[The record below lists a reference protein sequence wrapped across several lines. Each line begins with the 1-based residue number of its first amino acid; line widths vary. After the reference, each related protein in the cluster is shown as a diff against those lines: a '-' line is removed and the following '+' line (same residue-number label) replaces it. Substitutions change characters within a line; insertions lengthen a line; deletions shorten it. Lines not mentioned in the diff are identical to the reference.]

1 MSILPIKAALVFR
14 TSTVLA
20 VFVRVHFIGVENIG
34 SLFFLIVAWIDSDP
48 WTSTLSVNALYYA
61 QPRGCIWQMAFA
73 TLSSTTLLQ

>member
-1 MSILPIKAALVFR
+1 MSILPIEAASIFR
-14 TSTVLA
+14 TLTVLA
-20 VFVRVHFIGVENIG
+20 VFVRVENIG